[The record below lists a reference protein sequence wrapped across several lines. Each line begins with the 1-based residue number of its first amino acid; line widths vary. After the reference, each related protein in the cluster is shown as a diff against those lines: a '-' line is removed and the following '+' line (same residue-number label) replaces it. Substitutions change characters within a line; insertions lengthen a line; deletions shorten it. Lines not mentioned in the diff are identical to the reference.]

1 MSQYQD
7 QIDALFTAE
16 LQFRLATAVRLAS
29 TVGKQP
35 LDVPVDWSH
44 GQYRVRYQ
52 EIALRPDQGEYAAAA
67 LQRSA
72 TYMLAMT
79 AKDAIRVAVPDPKN
93 STDSSIRAAYQV
105 ARLIRNAFAHAPFG
119 PVWSIDADCQNQVFE
134 VPGIIKLD
142 TTDLNGKVFDW
153 RAYGGPLAIL
163 QFARYVRYELLGDE
177 RKERAVVPLPRALYV
192 QQGDL
197 ILERVDRDEE
207 DR

>member
-119 PVWSIDADCQNQVFE
+119 PVRPSLPPRHNPPFL
-134 VPGIIKLD
+134 VPGTLKLH
-142 TTDLNGKVFDW
+142 TT
-153 RAYGGPLAIL
+153 
-163 QFARYVRYELLGDE
+163 AR
-177 RKERAVVPLPRALYV
+177 
-192 QQGDL
+192 
-197 ILERVDRDEE
+197 
-207 DR
+207 

>member
-79 AKDAIRVAVPDPKN
+79 AKDARSEERRVGKECR
-93 STDSSIRAAYQV
+93 SRW
-105 ARLIRNAFAHAPFG
+105 AP
-119 PVWSIDADCQNQVFE
+119 
-134 VPGIIKLD
+134 
-142 TTDLNGKVFDW
+142 
-153 RAYGGPLAIL
+153 YH
-163 QFARYVRYELLGDE
+163 
-177 RKERAVVPLPRALYV
+177 
-192 QQGDL
+192 
-197 ILERVDRDEE
+197 
-207 DR
+207 